1 MCNAYKEI
9 RFAGWLVALGLAT
22 FHAVALAQVSA
33 GSGAFPVR
41 PLKLVVGASPGGNVD
56 ITARIT
62 ARRLAELAGQPVVV
76 DNRPG
81 AGGAVAFNSV
91 RQAAGDPY
99 TLLMV
104 PTGFTTGVAL
114 NPNAGYDPVK
124 DFTPLSTVS
133 YFSYALAVGAQSP
146 LATLRDLLAAAKARP
161 GTIAYGTGGIG
172 SGQHLIA
179 ELLSSA
185 GGVQL
190 VHVPYKGGTAP
201 MTSLISG
208 QIPLVVEIESM
219 LAPQAR
225 AGKIRVLAI
234 TGPNRSP
241 LLPDVPTVS
250 EAGVRDFVVQG
261 WLGVVGPRGIAPEAV
276 KKLNAA
282 LRQTVTDVEVV
293 AAIEK
298 GGAVARASSPEEF
311 LSLIDSD
318 TRRWSKVVRDA
329 KIQIR

>member
-1 MCNAYKEI
+1 MAA
-9 RFAGWLVALGLAT
+9 F
-22 FHAVALAQVSA
+22 AVAAFVPFAHAQ
-33 GSGAFPVR
+33 SGAGGFPAR

-56 ITARIT
+56 VTARIT
-62 ARRLAELAGQPVVV
+62 ARRLAELLGQPIVI

-91 RQAAGDPY
+91 RQAVGDPY

-124 DFTPLSTVS
+124 DFTPISTVS

-146 LATLRDLLAAAKARP
+146 HSTLRDLFSAAKARP
-161 GTIAYGTGGIG
+161 GTIGYGTGGIG

-179 ELLSSA
+179 ELLSA
-185 GGVQL
+185 AAGVQL
-190 VHVPYKGGTAP
+190 LHVPYKGGTAP
-201 MTSLISG
+201 VTDLTSG
-208 QIPLVVEIESM
+208 RIPLVVETESI

-234 TGPNRSP
+234 TGPGRSA
-241 LLPDVPTVS
+241 LLADVPTVS

-261 WLGVVGPRGIAPEAV
+261 WLGVVGPRGIAPDVVA
-276 KKLNAA
+276 KLNAGVREA
-282 LRQTVTDVEVV
+282 LHDGDVV
-293 AAIEK
+293 AAIAR
-298 GGAVARASSPEEF
+298 GGAMARASSAEEF
-311 LSLIDSD
+311 LRLIDSD
-318 TRRWSKVVRDA
+318 TKRWSRVVRDA
-329 KIQIR
+329 KIQLQ